1 VCASVGG
8 GEHLAEGPDCWPRRH
23 SGRRTRLLSRHIG
36 LLHERTN
43 RARASENL
51 RVPREIFPIHVPSEL
66 GGYLGLWHEH
76 DLRVDL
82 VGVRL
87 RLEKP
92 GKRVSTGPGI
102 ARRRGSGRAR
112 RGIGSEK
119 PGEGKKKRREEEGT
133 LSSTLSTRQSNLE
146 GRS

>member
-1 VCASVGG
+1 VAAQHREAAVCAGVGG
-8 GEHLAEGPDCWPRRH
+8 GERLAEGPDCWPRRR

-36 LLHERTN
+36 LLHERTS

-51 RVPREIFPIHVPSEL
+51 LVPREIFPKHVPSEL

-87 RLEKP
+87 RL
-92 GKRVSTGPGI
+92 
-102 ARRRGSGRAR
+102 
-112 RGIGSEK
+112 
-119 PGEGKKKRREEEGT
+119 
-133 LSSTLSTRQSNLE
+133 
-146 GRS
+146 